1 MQFSINSYS
10 TLVLEEMI
18 YSEMWKRDELRK
30 RLKEN
35 EEMMLRRSLNDERN
49 RYLSLQRDQRAKQR
63 EDEKFNLEQEKQKL
77 VS

>member
-1 MQFSINSYS
+1 
-10 TLVLEEMI
+10 
-18 YSEMWKRDELRK
+18 MWKRDELRK